1 MDAIILVIVVI
12 AIGIINIIFC
22 MINIYYNNKYIKK
35 TEEYIDTLLK
45 LIAIEQSR
53 EHFINIQLEDAIF
66 STKEELIKNLE
77 E

>member
-1 MDAIILVIVVI
+1 MDAIVLVILVA

-53 EHFINIQLEDAIF
+53 EQCINIQI
-66 STKEELIKNLE
+66 KENNHGN
-77 E
+77 

>member
-1 MDAIILVIVVI
+1 MDAIVLVILVA

-45 LIAIEQSR
+45 LIAIEQS
-53 EHFINIQLEDAIF
+53 
-66 STKEELIKNLE
+66 KERFVKIEFKENNHGN
-77 E
+77 